1 VEVGGVSRGREESVR
16 ALASGDSA
24 GLLDAAGYR
33 IAQGRWFTDADV
45 AGKRNVAVIN
55 QTMARALD
63 IADAALGV
71 KVALHIETTPLVCEI
86 VGVLKDAPNQGMRL
100 PVQPA
105 IHVPVTVFPF
115 SPGQLVVRANGRAAG
130 LVEPLWRTLGR
141 ALPNTRSIYVKT
153 LDTLL
158 ESELGPHRFALA
170 LLGTFAIAGLAL
182 ALIGLYAVMSY
193 AVARRT
199 YEVGIRL
206 ALGARGRQVVRLVAT
221 RGAVTVA
228 IGIAAGTAGSAAAAR
243 LLASYLGPVSAHDPL
258 TYSAVIAALALTAMA
273 AILVPAARALRID
286 PAQALRHE

>member
-1 VEVGGVSRGREESVR
+1 MQEAEMRVRSLPGVRAVAQTNGTPILYGGAPVEVGGVSRGREESVR

-115 SPGQLVVRANGRAAG
+115 SPGQLVG
-130 LVEPLWRTLGR
+130 LWGEPCR
-141 ALPNTRSIYVKT
+141 
-153 LDTLL
+153 
-158 ESELGPHRFALA
+158 
-170 LLGTFAIAGLAL
+170 
-182 ALIGLYAVMSY
+182 
-193 AVARRT
+193 
-199 YEVGIRL
+199 IR
-206 ALGARGRQVVRLVAT
+206 
-221 RGAVTVA
+221 
-228 IGIAAGTAGSAAAAR
+228 
-243 LLASYLGPVSAHDPL
+243 
-258 TYSAVIAALALTAMA
+258 
-273 AILVPAARALRID
+273 VPFT
-286 PAQALRHE
+286 